1 MTAAAMRG
9 SPRSLGQQIK
19 ENQVGRRGKWQR
31 SCLGTLTMV
40 CSVNAFAA
48 RRKQQFAEDN
58 DYIIHGTNR
67 ETSVFP
73 ASSEQGAPWG
83 FFKKWR
89 GTFSI
94 CCDCLGDPEIKKERA
109 ASLDLSFFIHWR
121 GTRQE
126 GDPLL
131 TSLSLDV
138 NRRQGGGENAA
149 IARDGKETDRR
160 FLRKFV
166 HFSSFGEFGEWFH
179 VPEPLASRNF
189 TIKLASE
196 S

>member
-1 MTAAAMRG
+1 MRLPLG
-9 SPRSLGQQIK
+9 GNSSLLRITTTLFTEQIGKRPSFQRVLNK
-19 ENQVGRRGKWQR
+19 EHSG
-31 SCLGTLTMV
+31 
-40 CSVNAFAA
+40 
-48 RRKQQFAEDN
+48 
-58 DYIIHGTNR
+58 
-67 ETSVFP
+67 
-73 ASSEQGAPWG
+73 G
-83 FFKKWR
+83 FSKNG

-94 CCDCLGDPEIKKERA
+94 CCDCFGDPGIRKERA

-138 NRRQGGGENAA
+138 KRRQGGGENAA